1 MNRVPIRRPTV
12 LAYLALGLTLCAA
25 SAAHAQ
31 LAPDPVR
38 EGYLAHTTTNGLE
51 TLYFYRV
58 SDDGTVTL
66 REGPDEAAPA
76 VTVPAFVA
84 RTVVERLEAVAPR
97 DTRHVERTAVA
108 VQGNTVWVRWAKQ
121 FNLLWVLAAGG
132 LLAGTVLGA
141 GTWWWVRRARAEHDR
156 LLASRAHL
164 AAGQEAERA
173 RLAQELHDGPLQD
186 LHGIRIRLGTLPPT
200 LATPPTHSPASASS
214 PDLEAIEDD
223 LVTVTA
229 ELRTIM
235 ADLHPPALTPFG
247 LAAAI
252 QAHVDRFRRRYPHV
266 ACRTELGT
274 GDRRL
279 PDATRLALFRVCQE
293 ALSNVAKHAH
303 ADSVDI
309 HLQVEHGRAFLRVRD
324 DGRGFT
330 EPGTA
335 SFAEN
340 GSFGLSN
347 MAARAEAVGATLSVT
362 SEPGNGTTVL
372 VEAPFRN
379 GRPAPTDPR
388 RTPEPR

>member
-1 MNRVPIRRPTV
+1 MRRLQR
-12 LAYLALGLTLCAA
+12 LALPRYLALMLGVALCTAA
-25 SAAHAQ
+25 PSFAQ
-31 LAPDPVR
+31 PAPDALR
-38 EGYLAHTTTNGLE
+38 EGYLAHTTTDGVE

-58 SDDGTVTL
+58 ARDGTVTL
-66 REGPDEAAPA
+66 REGPDHAGPT

-84 RTVVERLEAVAPR
+84 RTAVERLEAVAPR

-121 FNLLWVLAAGG
+121 FNLLWVLAAGA
-132 LLAGTVLGA
+132 LFAGTVLGT
-141 GTWWWVRRARAEHDR
+141 GTWWWIRRARAEHDR

-164 AAGQEAERA
+164 AAGQEAERT

-200 LATPPTHSPASASS
+200 LATPPTHSPASAPS

-247 LAAAI
+247 LAAAL
-252 QAHVDRFRRRYPHV
+252 QAHIDRFRRRYPHV

-274 GDRRL
+274 GNRRL
-279 PDATRLALFRVCQE
+279 PDDTRLALFRVCQE

-309 HLQVEHGRAFLRVRD
+309 HLQVVDDRALLRVRD

-362 SEPGNGTTVL
+362 SEPGSGTTVL
-372 VEAPFRN
+372 VEAPLRD
-379 GRPAPTDPR
+379 GRPAPSDPR